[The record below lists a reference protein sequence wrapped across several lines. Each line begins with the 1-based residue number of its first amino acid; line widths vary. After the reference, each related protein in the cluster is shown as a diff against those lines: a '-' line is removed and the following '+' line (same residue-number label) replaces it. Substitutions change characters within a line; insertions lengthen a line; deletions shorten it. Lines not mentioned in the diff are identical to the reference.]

1 MNKKREDKDEHYQPT
16 VDGERAHNDM
26 DEDSEFIKLIN
37 LNERLAGEMRED
49 GINCEAVEVSS
60 LPIEKKSYYGYNFA
74 MSSKL
79 TTNRGCIRVKDKNIH
94 LVQIIQ
100 RN

>member
-1 MNKKREDKDEHYQPT
+1 MNKQKQDKDEHYLPT
-16 VDGERAHNDM
+16 VDGEHAHNDRD
-26 DEDSEFIKLIN
+26 DESEFIKRIN

-79 TTNRGCIRVKDKNIH
+79 TTNRGCVRVKDKNIQF
-94 LVQIIQ
+94 VQIIQ